1 MYYICIY
8 IYIYPLMK
16 PCSKD
21 VDTDL
26 PCFFQQHLP
35 CLQLDSRS
43 LHRSAG
49 SWMTSL
55 ALLWEMVALQVGHAI
70 RGEKGDFPPEDWF
83 FLTPRSGLK

>member
-1 MYYICIY
+1 
-8 IYIYPLMK
+8 MK

-70 RGEKGDFPPEDWF
+70 RGEKGDFPPEDWV